1 MLTLI
6 KYFDNLIVSERNN
19 DGNNFTENNSENS
32 EMIKNVQHYKMI
44 TDIMEKH
51 LNDPKNLF
59 CKLINEFIKFYINKY
74 QTFINQKES
83 YSIQERKKLINQ
95 AKNDLK
101 QFIRILSESLK
112 LFYSLNK
119 LNSGISINDKS
130 KRKKIY
136 KENLF
141 TCDNIINFITSIMFQ
156 KPNMNKQNSKHDKGN
171 KLNSNEKEKDRQILK
186 DEDSNLA
193 NFEID
198 IYSIVIEILSIED
211 LGQGPQGDY
220 FNFVESY
227 EPQEFGL
234 DPRFCLNMRTIEY
247 LENKHKRKFIL
258 PLKDNILYP
267 LKSSLTHYPYG
278 KAIAIL
284 RTIDQQR
291 SPLHKLKVI
300 SKTAKAI
307 CTCIKEF
314 YDSINMPDFDKL
326 DGDNTL
332 SVFMYLTSKLKIK
345 DIKAQC
351 DLSLNFT
358 TDNVLNS
365 IIGYYLTTLEAC
377 VEYIISLGIKNSKD
391 SN

>member
-1 MLTLI
+1 
-6 KYFDNLIVSERNN
+6 
-19 DGNNFTENNSENS
+19 
-32 EMIKNVQHYKMI
+32 MIKNVHHYKII
-44 TDIMEKH
+44 TDIIEKH
-51 LNDPKNLF
+51 LDDPKNLF
-59 CKLINEFIKFYINKY
+59 CKLINEFMKFYINKY

-83 YSIQERKKLINQ
+83 YSVQERKKWINQ

-101 QFIRILSESLK
+101 QFIRILSESLQ

-119 LNSGISINDKS
+119 LNSGSSLNDKS
-130 KRKKIY
+130 KKKKIN

-141 TCDNIINFITSIMFQ
+141 TYDNMINFITSIIFQ
-156 KPNMNKQNSKHDKGN
+156 KSNVNKENSKQDKKN
-171 KLNSNEKEKDRQILK
+171 KLNSKEKDRQILK

-193 NFEID
+193 DFEID
-198 IYSIVIEILSIED
+198 IYSVVIEVLSIED
-211 LGQGPQGDY
+211 LVQGPQGDY
-220 FNFVESY
+220 FNLVESY
-227 EPQEFGL
+227 EPEEFGL

-247 LENKHKRKFIL
+247 LESKHKKKFIL
-258 PLKDNILYP
+258 PLKDNILHP

-332 SVFMYLTSKLKIK
+332 SVFMFLTSKLKIN

-351 DLSLNFT
+351 DLSLSFT